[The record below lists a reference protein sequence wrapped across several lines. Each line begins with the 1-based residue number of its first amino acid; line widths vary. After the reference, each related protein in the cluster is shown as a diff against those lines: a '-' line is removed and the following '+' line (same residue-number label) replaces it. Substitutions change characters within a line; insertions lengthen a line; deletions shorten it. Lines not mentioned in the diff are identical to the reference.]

1 MKKKL
6 IQFKNIVK
14 EFDGKLVLK
23 GVNLDIYENEFVTLL
38 GPSGCG
44 KTTLLRILGGFLTPN
59 EGTVLFDGE
68 DISKIPPYKRE
79 INTVFQKYALFPH
92 MNVYNN
98 IAFGLKIKKEPKDI
112 IEQKVKRMLKL
123 VNLEDFADK
132 NVTEMSGGQQQ
143 RVAIARAL
151 VNEPSVLLLDEPLGA
166 LDLKL
171 RQEMQ
176 HELKKIQQEVGIT
189 FIFVTHDQ
197 EEALTMSD
205 KIVVMK
211 DGEIQ
216 QIGSPTD
223 IYNEPVNEFVANF
236 IGESNIIEGVM
247 LDDYKVMFEGR
258 KFDCVDDGFEKNEV
272 VDVVIRPEDLDI
284 VPREQG
290 KLKGVVKSVL
300 FKGVHYETMVET
312 NIKTSAVAPRNMPVI
327 EAGYPTMPHITGM
340 MTQNVLGTP
349 VPPFIIVSDLRRLP
363 DELKEL
369 VFAQLIWVGSS
380 TNGYMTRDLFLL
392 WTINFINWLSHYR
405 LGLPSH
411 IRDERALL
419 LLDGHTSRECPL
431 ALLLMRRANID
442 VVVFPSHCTHVM
454 QLFDV
459 VIASPLKSRFSSC
472 FRKVLLAKQE
482 ENDSLPED
490 QRLSNAAVFRY
501 SAVWAFVDCYRSTA
515 TTLTCMSGARKT
527 GIYPFNP
534 NEVTSSPFVRDL
546 TPEEQQVVDLRNQR
560 NVNRLSISCKLI
572 TDANCIVEI
581 SNSVGRNPKFAH
593 LCLQQQYLNMSY
605 TALVGAILSSPRNNG
620 RLLSPLP
627 PFYRKNA
634 EPLITCKFSFNF
646 T

>member
-1 MKKKL
+1 MKKL

-44 KTTLLRILGGFLTPN
+44 KTTLLRILGGFLTQN
-59 EGTVLFDGE
+59 EGEVLFDGQE
-68 DISKIPPYKRE
+68 ISKVPPYKRE
-79 INTVFQKYALFPH
+79 INTVFQKYALFPN

-123 VNLEDFADK
+123 VNLEDYADRS
-132 NVTEMSGGQQQ
+132 VTEMSGGQQQ

-176 HELKKIQQEVGIT
+176 HELKKIQKEVGIT

-216 QIGSPTD
+216 QIGTPTD

-247 LDDYKVMFEGR
+247 LQDKVVMFEGR
-258 KFDCVDDGFEKNEV
+258 KFDCVDEGFAENEV

-284 VPREQG
+284 VPREAG

-312 NIKTSAVAPRNMPVI
+312 KVGTEITVQMQVSDDRPVHNEAANEKISANDFYLDVEDVEELDEATIIARADAQAWNPEEDELISIKEVQYTIKKENGTYPVTFSTAAGTSVTVNMIVKDENRIISQENEEQIFAVNFFKKVDEIQESIALETDLKTWANASAWSLDGEQAVEKGMNIK
-327 EAGYPTMPHITGM
+327 
-340 MTQNVLGTP
+340 
-349 VPPFIIVSDLRRLP
+349 
-363 DELKEL
+363 
-369 VFAQLIWVGSS
+369 LIPQ
-380 TNGYMTRDLFLL
+380 
-392 WTINFINWLSHYR
+392 INTKS
-405 LGLPSH
+405 GKK
-411 IRDERALL
+411 
-419 LLDGHTSRECPL
+419 L
-431 ALLLMRRANID
+431 A
-442 VVVFPSHCTHVM
+442 
-454 QLFDV
+454 
-459 VIASPLKSRFSSC
+459 
-472 FRKVLLAKQE
+472 
-482 ENDSLPED
+482 
-490 QRLSNAAVFRY
+490 
-501 SAVWAFVDCYRSTA
+501 
-515 TTLTCMSGARKT
+515 
-527 GIYPFNP
+527 
-534 NEVTSSPFVRDL
+534 
-546 TPEEQQVVDLRNQR
+546 
-560 NVNRLSISCKLI
+560 
-572 TDANCIVEI
+572 
-581 SNSVGRNPKFAH
+581 
-593 LCLQQQYLNMSY
+593 
-605 TALVGAILSSPRNNG
+605 
-620 RLLSPLP
+620 
-627 PFYRKNA
+627 
-634 EPLITCKFSFNF
+634 
-646 T
+646 